1 MARFFAAP
9 AQWNAGLVRLDAA
22 EARHACEVLRLREGA
37 SLEVFDGVGRRAR
50 GRLEQANRSG
60 ALVRV
65 EELVS
70 VPREPALITLFQAV
84 PKGKLFEWI
93 VEKSTEL
100 GVGRIVPLMT
110 DRGIARVDAAD
121 AQKKCEKWRR
131 VALEACKQCG
141 QDWVP
146 EVSEPVTLSRIS
158 RAHFPEGS
166 TGLVAS
172 LRPGALRA
180 SCVLAASG
188 AAGGVAVFVGPEGD
202 FTENEY
208 NALIGMGAREVTL
221 GPRVLRVETAA
232 VSLLS
237 VVSEVLGVAG
247 ERRVTQCG

>member
-9 AQWNAGLVRLDAA
+9 AQWNAGLVTLDAA

-37 SLEVFDGVGRRAR
+37 SLEVFDGEGRRAR
-50 GRLEQANRSG
+50 GRLAETSRAR

-65 EELVS
+65 EEPVLT
-70 VPREPALITLFQAV
+70 PRADAQVTLFQAV

-121 AQKKCEKWRR
+121 AQRKCEKWRR

-141 QDWVP
+141 QDWLP
-146 EVSEPVTLSRIS
+146 EVIEPVTLSRIS
-158 RAHFPEGS
+158 SAHFTGGS
-166 TGLVAS
+166 LGLVAS

-180 SCVLAASG
+180 SRVLAASG
-188 AAGGVAVFVGPEGD
+188 TPGGVSVFVGPEGD
-202 FTENEY
+202 FTETEY
-208 NALIGMGAREVTL
+208 DILVERGVHEVTL

-237 VVSEVLGVAG
+237 VVSEALGL
-247 ERRVTQCG
+247 